1 MAFDRG
7 GDDPAGSGGC
17 EPQLRALLH
26 FVPWGSR
33 GLSLDLMVRDR
44 NADNGLNDFLIVSA
58 LRAAGGLGVD
68 RLSLNFAFFRSALER
83 GQRLG
88 AGPVT
93 RCFRKLLVFLS
104 RWFQIDSL
112 YRFNAKFRP
121 AWSPRYICFPA
132 NRNLPRIALA
142 MLEAE
147 AFLSWPRLTMR
158 PAAHRLR
165 RLVRPASACD
175 RR

>member
-1 MAFDRG
+1 MAG
-7 GDDPAGSGGC
+7 PESAGNN
-17 EPQLRALLH
+17 PRLRALLH
-26 FVPWGSR
+26 FVPWGHR

-44 NADNGLNDFLIVSA
+44 AADNGLNDFLIVSA
-58 LRAAGGLGVD
+58 VRAAGGLNVD

-93 RCFRKLLVFLS
+93 RRFRGLLVFLS

-112 YRFNAKFRP
+112 YRFNAKFQP
-121 AWSPRYICFPA
+121 QWSPRYICFPA
-132 NRNLPRIALA
+132 NRDLPRIALA

-147 AFLSWPRLTMR
+147 AFLVWPRLTTF
-158 PAAHRLR
+158 PATRRLARLAHR
-165 RLVRPASACD
+165 RPSC
-175 RR
+175 